1 MRLNK
6 IHIGLRVLW
15 VLMALHILNFSIDNP
30 HTFFEHDKVDND
42 FDEVD
47 SVVEL
52 VLEDV
57 IGIDNAIPEHHS
69 KTPLSHKFSAKKV
82 VWMFEQTEPLKFNEP
97 MAINFK
103 IVVPDVR
110 YKNPIYDSPL
120 VNIFSPPPE
129 A

>member
-1 MRLNK
+1 
-6 IHIGLRVLW
+6 
-15 VLMALHILNFSIDNP
+15 
-30 HTFFEHDKVDND
+30 
-42 FDEVD
+42 
-47 SVVEL
+47 
-52 VLEDV
+52 
-57 IGIDNAIPEHHS
+57 
-69 KTPLSHKFSAKKV
+69 LSHKFNAKKM
-82 VWMFEQTEPLKFNEP
+82 VWTFEQTEPLKFSEP